1 MKVCQNGDESVGVS
15 SDLAAV
21 IVPGHFRVSGPVTER
36 SEKARL
42 TGRWPPIV
50 SKTIGSWQ
58 SCQEGSGKPLRT
70 RSGCV
75 KFGGDYAILTGGKF
89 DKKDNLSG

>member
-21 IVPGHFRVSGPVTER
+21 IVSGHFRMNAPVIER

-42 TGRWPPIV
+42 TGEWPLFV
-50 SKTIGSWQ
+50 NKTIDHWQ
-58 SCQEGSGKPLRT
+58 SRQAWRGKPLRN
-70 RSGCV
+70 RAGCV
-75 KFGGDYAILTGGKF
+75 KFKGDYAILTGGKF